1 MKGAPHE
8 NVTRNFPTADIQPDP
23 GHKHELERGDCA
35 VIAFLLQ
42 MNTVYVRD
50 KGDDKNDGLTEQT
63 AVRSFKHA
71 IKIAIRSGAHLL
83 NLRGAPMERLN
94 REILSKDRE
103 GEEGVTRK
111 GRPTDFLFFLHLI
124 LGIAPALV
132 ASSMD
137 FASVL

>member
-1 MKGAPHE
+1 LKGAPHE

-63 AVRSFKHA
+63 AVRSFKTRHQ
-71 IKIAIRSGAHLL
+71 
-83 NLRGAPMERLN
+83 
-94 REILSKDRE
+94 DRH
-103 GEEGVTRK
+103 TQR
-111 GRPTDFLFFLHLI
+111 RALI
-124 LGIAPALV
+124 ELARRADGKAQQRD
-132 ASSMD
+132 S
-137 FASVL
+137 F

>member
-1 MKGAPHE
+1 MANATARVTATIQNLLLLNRLEHLKGAPHE

-63 AVRSFKHA
+63 AVRSFKTRHQ
-71 IKIAIRSGAHLL
+71 
-83 NLRGAPMERLN
+83 
-94 REILSKDRE
+94 DRH
-103 GEEGVTRK
+103 TQR
-111 GRPTDFLFFLHLI
+111 RALI
-124 LGIAPALV
+124 ELARRADG
-132 ASSMD
+132 
-137 FASVL
+137 

>member
-1 MKGAPHE
+1 
-8 NVTRNFPTADIQPDP
+8 
-23 GHKHELERGDCA
+23 
-35 VIAFLLQ
+35 

-111 GRPTDFLFFLHLI
+111 GRPTDFLFLLHLI
-124 LGIAPALV
+124 LGIAPVL
-132 ASSMD
+132 SLD
-137 FASVL
+137 FFR

>member
-35 VIAFLLQ
+35 VIAFLVQ

-83 NLRGAPMERLN
+83 NLRGASTER
-94 REILSKDRE
+94 
-103 GEEGVTRK
+103 
-111 GRPTDFLFFLHLI
+111 FFLRI
-124 LGIAPALV
+124 EKEKRE
-132 ASSMD
+132 
-137 FASVL
+137 